1 MVHNKFYPPGVTAE
15 MLAADPDVAR
25 PEWVVPTKFWDDLK
39 KVLAANPTVGA
50 GDSAMADQARA
61 LVALHDSSPAWK
73 ALLDHAALAADAAL
87 HDSGLYHQVGVNA
100 GNDWQRQE
108 NGGVW
113 GTDWFGRALAAKVY
127 IYVNDYREAMY
138 LIRGTDAK
146 GTLLD
151 GKHRYTMTFPKDA
164 LPPVDRARGGFWSLS
179 MYDKDYFMLPKSPNG
194 RTNVGTVSLDA
205 NELKFATDGSLTIHM
220 SHEPPSNADAR
231 TNWLPAPDGQ
241 FALIVRAYV
250 PTQALLN
257 GSYKLPNVAR
267 E

>member
-1 MVHNKFYPPGVTAE
+1 
-15 MLAADPDVAR
+15 
-25 PEWVVPTKFWDDLK
+25 
-39 KVLAANPTVGA
+39 
-50 GDSAMADQARA
+50 
-61 LVALHDSSPAWK
+61 
-73 ALLDHAALAADAAL
+73 
-87 HDSGLYHQVGVNA
+87 
-100 GNDWQRQE
+100 
-108 NGGVW
+108 
-113 GTDWFGRALAAKVY
+113 
-127 IYVNDYREAMY
+127 
-138 LIRGTDAK
+138 
-146 GTLLD
+146 
-151 GKHRYTMTFPKDA
+151 
-164 LPPVDRARGGFWSLS
+164 

-220 SHEPPSNADAR
+220 SHEPPSNAHAR